1 MKKKSNTLK
10 SSNLKSISSESSSNL
25 ESASKKSKKSPTKTF
40 DIAILGATGAVGETM
55 MSILEERE
63 FPVGKLY
70 PLGSERSEGR
80 TVLFKNRNLMVE
92 NAKDFD
98 FSKVQIA
105 LFSAGSKASKL
116 YAPIAAKAGCVVIDN
131 SSQFRM
137 NADVPLVVTEV
148 NPESIAEYTNSNI
161 IANPN
166 CCIMQMLVA
175 IKPIYDAAGI
185 TRINLATYQSV
196 SGTGK
201 SAINELANQVGE
213 LLNGKP
219 ADAKVYP
226 KQIAF
231 NVIPQV
237 GDFLPNGYTEEEM
250 KFINETQKI
259 LDDYSI
265 LVNPTAVRVPVF
277 YGHSEV
283 INLET
288 RHKISAMDA
297 RQLLQQSPGII
308 VLDDSEPGGYP
319 TPIPE
324 ASGTD
329 AVYIGRIREDLSH
342 PLGLNLWV
350 VADNIRKGAALNAVQ
365 IAEILVSSYL

>member
-1 MKKKSNTLK
+1 MVREMKDKKY
-10 SSNLKSISSESSSNL
+10 
-25 ESASKKSKKSPTKTF
+25 

-55 MSILEERE
+55 ISILEERA
-63 FPVGKLY
+63 FPVNKLY
-70 PLGSERSEGR
+70 PLGSQRSAGQ
-80 TVLFKNRNLMVE
+80 TVMFKNRNLMVE
-92 NAKDFD
+92 DAKDFD

-105 LFSAGSKASKL
+105 LFSAGSTASSI

-131 SSQFRM
+131 SSKFRQA
-137 NADVPLVVTEV
+137 ADVPLVVTEV
-148 NPESIAEYTNSNI
+148 NPEAIGDYTNAGI

-175 IKPIYDAAGI
+175 IKPIYDAVGI
-185 TRINLATYQSV
+185 SRINLATYQSV

-201 SAINELANQVGE
+201 AAINELANQVSE
-213 LLNGKP
+213 LLNGRP
-219 ADAKVYP
+219 AEVKVYS

-231 NVIPQV
+231 NVIPQI
-237 GDFLPNGYTEEEM
+237 GDFLPNGYTDEEM
-250 KFINETQKI
+250 KIVNETQKI

-265 LVNPTAVRVPVF
+265 MVNATAVRVPVF

-288 RHKISAMDA
+288 RQKISSDDA
-297 RQLLQQSPGII
+297 RELLRQSPGII
-308 VLDDSEPGGYP
+308 VMDENEPGGYP
-319 TPIPE
+319 TPIPDV
-324 ASGTD
+324 SGTD
-329 AVYIGRIREDLSH
+329 AVYVGRIREDLSH